1 MFSYEMHKRS
11 HTIVRLPVHL
21 EDLHTVYFAP
31 GRAEERLH
39 NANQRRTKLTEFF
52 ALNTNDVGARQY
64 LYHEIP
70 VHYTWNQANR
80 TWSRRQRR
88 TANETLARMY
98 AVSPMDQHRF
108 HLRLLLLHRRGPQSF
123 RNIRTVN
130 GIVHETYGAAA
141 IALGLIEDDRAW
153 HACMEESAAL
163 DTPGQLRYLFVTILA
178 HCHPAEPL
186 RLYTSYEDCMMEDFN
201 RRLQVVGRA
210 SAATLDAIGGL
221 LRVHGKTL
229 DDYGLPN
236 PDVRLL
242 EPEQDD
248 QLFRVV
254 DAAARWAQQVAD
266 MNNEQRTVF
275 DRVME
280 AVDDNR
286 DVAKTFYVDGPG
298 GTGKTTLYGCLIWTL
313 RNQGRSVLCVAY
325 TGIAASLMDGGM
337 TVHSTFGLPFG
348 TLTDDD
354 TSNITMQSLRAQRIR
369 DAALIVWDE
378 SPMSPGTQLTVVDR
392 LLRDV
397 MGTQTPF
404 GGKPI
409 LFAGD
414 FRQILPVVRRGT
426 RSSIVLASIKHNSL
440 WRNTEKFELTQNMRA
455 GNDADFANWL
465 LRLGNGQ
472 LPEVD
477 HTRDTVNIPRDMVCD
492 VDDLIDFVYP
502 QQMSLADVDDF
513 ARKIIL
519 CPKNEECRTI
529 NRQVL
534 QRVVGAERTYYGID
548 TVVADDPDEVANYPT
563 EFLNSLELN
572 GLPPYALTLKV
583 GAIVMLLRN
592 LDSRKRLCNG
602 TRLVVTE
609 LRQHNFKARML
620 SGGGDARDD
629 IVIPRIPVTSG
640 SEDDLPFEMRRLQF
654 PVRLSFAM
662 TINKSQGQTFD
673 RVGLHLPSPV
683 FTHGQ
688 LYVAFSRARNAQ
700 SVKVGM
706 YADGNNRYVTN
717 NIVYLEVLPDRV

>member
-1 MFSYEMHKRS
+1 MIHGPCGPINLNSPCMVDNSCSKKYAKPYSDETVFVSDGGYPMYRRPNDGRVILVRQREVGNEFVVPHNPYLLAKYDAHINVEVCSTIKSVKYLYKYVFKGHDAATLAIQEGDELLSYVNSRYVSPPEGIWRMFSYEMHKRS

-337 TVHSTFGLPFG
+337 T
-348 TLTDDD
+348 
-354 TSNITMQSLRAQRIR
+354 
-369 DAALIVWDE
+369 
-378 SPMSPGTQLTVVDR
+378 
-392 LLRDV
+392 
-397 MGTQTPF
+397 
-404 GGKPI
+404 
-409 LFAGD
+409 
-414 FRQILPVVRRGT
+414 
-426 RSSIVLASIKHNSL
+426 
-440 WRNTEKFELTQNMRA
+440 
-455 GNDADFANWL
+455 
-465 LRLGNGQ
+465 
-472 LPEVD
+472 
-477 HTRDTVNIPRDMVCD
+477 
-492 VDDLIDFVYP
+492 
-502 QQMSLADVDDF
+502 
-513 ARKIIL
+513 
-519 CPKNEECRTI
+519 
-529 NRQVL
+529 
-534 QRVVGAERTYYGID
+534 
-548 TVVADDPDEVANYPT
+548 
-563 EFLNSLELN
+563 
-572 GLPPYALTLKV
+572 
-583 GAIVMLLRN
+583 
-592 LDSRKRLCNG
+592 
-602 TRLVVTE
+602 
-609 LRQHNFKARML
+609 
-620 SGGGDARDD
+620 
-629 IVIPRIPVTSG
+629 
-640 SEDDLPFEMRRLQF
+640 
-654 PVRLSFAM
+654 
-662 TINKSQGQTFD
+662 
-673 RVGLHLPSPV
+673 
-683 FTHGQ
+683 
-688 LYVAFSRARNAQ
+688 
-700 SVKVGM
+700 
-706 YADGNNRYVTN
+706 
-717 NIVYLEVLPDRV
+717 